1 MMTPEEDAAFRAAAG
16 EDSAAV
22 AVEVDSVEA
31 FAAVKEPGATPL
43 VGDNANV
50 LIPEGGDVMVYGDGG
65 AGKTTLL
72 NDAAFHLAAG
82 QAWLGLPVPRP
93 LTVLLVEVEGPR
105 PLMRAK
111 LRRKLAAWAGEPIEG
126 RLLVLAEPWAT
137 FTFAEESCRVELAR
151 IIREHE
157 VDIVIAGPLTR
168 VGMDEAGTLQQV
180 RDFTRLVHDV
190 RERSGRRPAI
200 VLVHHQNR
208 AGAVSGAWEGAGD
221 TLLHVMEA
229 GPGHTVV
236 HFQKARWSSKH
247 HGSTLKLTWTPGEG
261 YELEAE
267 RDLLAE
273 IKDLLADGKWRTL
286 EEIRGGVGAGR
297 ESVRE
302 LLAQAPDEFVMRTG
316 EEARAVGRRPN
327 STVYQLT
334 HELD

>member
-1 MMTPEEDAAFRAAAG
+1 MMTPGEDAAFRAAVG
-16 EDSAAV
+16 EEPTAV
-22 AVEVDSVEA
+22 AVEVHPVEDFSA
-31 FAAVKEPGATPL
+31 IEEAGATPL
-43 VGDNANV
+43 VGDDANIA
-50 LIPEGGDVMVYGDGG
+50 IPEGGDIMVYGDGG

-72 NDAAFHLAAG
+72 QDAAFHLAAG
-82 QAWLGLPVPRP
+82 QSWLGLPVPRP
-93 LTVLLVEVEGPR
+93 LTVLMIEAEGPR

-111 LRRKLAAWAGEPIEG
+111 LRRKLDSWDGEPLEG
-126 RLLVLAEPWAT
+126 RLLVLAQPWAT
-137 FTFAEESCRVELAR
+137 FTFAEESWRVELAR
-151 IIREHE
+151 IIREHA
-157 VDIVIAGPLTR
+157 VDIIIAGPLTR

-180 RDFTRLVHDV
+180 RDFMRLVHDV

-221 TLLHVMEA
+221 TLLHIQEA

-273 IKDLLADGKWRTL
+273 IKDLLGDGKWRTL

-297 ESVRE
+297 ESIRE
-302 LLAQAPDEFVMRTG
+302 LLAQAPGEFVMRTG

-327 STVYQLT
+327 STVYQLAP
-334 HELD
+334 